1 MDVDALSHILLV
13 VAVFIGALVDISTA
27 QFVHRYDFFSNIN
40 AKFYYDFGDS
50 HYRAGNTQNT
60 NSQLWIPTFNFHTLG
75 YFDGNR
81 FHGNAFS
88 SFKSGGKDFQ
98 ISFKKC

>member
-13 VAVFIGALVDISTA
+13 AVVFIGALVDISTGKL
-27 QFVHRYDFFSNIN
+27 VHRYDFFSNIN
-40 AKFYYDFGDS
+40 ATFYYDFGDS
-50 HYRAGNTQNT
+50 HYRAGNTRNT

-75 YFDGNR
+75 YFDGDQ
-81 FHGNAFS
+81 FHENAFS